1 MGKQRKTGR
10 WSVDQRLE
18 FIDFRLF
25 WEGKVNRSDLVDY
38 FGVSMPQASA
48 DLTLYQEEARHN
60 AIYDKNQKT
69 YVAGPRF
76 KPVFFEPS
84 AARYLAQLR
93 MIDADLLSEDEAWAI
108 RTPAYTIVPALR
120 RHIEPETLRAIL
132 SAIRNR
138 LSVHISYQAV
148 KRPEPKPRWI
158 SPHSLA
164 FDGFRW
170 HARAWCHTRG
180 GFVDFLLARILEI
193 GETKESEIDPE
204 TDTAWKREI
213 TLRFE
218 PHPDLKGGARKVVE
232 LDFGMKDGV
241 VEITTRVC
249 LTYYLERQFG
259 IDSEAPPAGGQRHQ
273 IVLVNRAE
281 LEAAR
286 REIGDNCGVDQ
297 PKKDE
302 D

>member
-1 MGKQRKTGR
+1 
-10 WSVDQRLE
+10 
-18 FIDFRLF
+18 
-25 WEGKVNRSDLVDY
+25 
-38 FGVSMPQASA
+38 
-48 DLTLYQEEARHN
+48 
-60 AIYDKNQKT
+60 
-69 YVAGPRF
+69 
-76 KPVFFEPS
+76 
-84 AARYLAQLR
+84 

-148 KRPEPKPRWI
+148 NGPEPKPRWI

-180 GFVDFLLARILEI
+180 GFVDFLLGPHPRNRRNERIRDRPGDRHGVE
-193 GETKESEIDPE
+193 GG
-204 TDTAWKREI
+204 EI

-302 D
+302 DRAPHA